1 MSDTDGNEAAS
12 AATRNRS
19 SSLRRALTVLD
30 YVADYPDPAGASLTD
45 IAQGLGLHK
54 STLLRLLTPLTD
66 NGLVLRD
73 AERARYRLGSH
84 AAYLGGAYLDRLDL
98 REVARGTLARLAER
112 TGHTARL
119 TLREADETVLVD
131 AVEGSGPM
139 PLRPRL
145 GARRPLYDGAA
156 GWALLARV
164 DDGEVAR
171 VRQTV
176 RTAARNDS
184 AAENAVG
191 DAAEEAA
198 ERLRTAVTAAR
209 RNGFALEEDGRA
221 GPVVLGVDAAVLDHA
236 GTPIAAV
243 GLSGP
248 VPGGASGASA
258 SALGA
263 AVRAAAREVSHALGD
278 RAGTAGGTGGPRAT
292 PPAPGSSGAGDPH
305 RSGPTGP
312 PARGP
317 HRTRKGDTPMDRRQ
331 VISTQAAPQP
341 VGAYSQA
348 IVAGGFLHT
357 AGLGPHDPV
366 SGRVEGTSIA
376 EQTEQTMRNLA
387 SVLDAH
393 GLDFSDV
400 VRATVH
406 LQHLDRDFDD
416 FNTAYELHL
425 TPPYPVRTTVGA
437 DLANVLLE
445 IDMTAVL
452 R

>member
-30 YVADYPDPAGASLTD
+30 YVADHPDPAGASLTD

-84 AAYLGGAYLDRLDL
+84 AAYLGGVYLERLDL
-98 REVARGTLARLAER
+98 REVARPTLARLAEH

-119 TLREADETVLVD
+119 TIREADETVLVD

-145 GARRPLYDGAA
+145 GARHPLHTGAA
-156 GWALLARV
+156 GWALLARLG
-164 DDGEVAR
+164 DSEVAR
-171 VRQTV
+171 ARQQAK
-176 RTAARNDS
+176 AAAQNDS
-184 AAENAVG
+184 AG
-191 DAAEEAA
+191 EEAVK
-198 ERLRTAVTAAR
+198 RLHAAVTSAR
-209 RNGFALEEDGRA
+209 RNGFAVEEDGSA
-221 GPVVLGVDAAVLDHA
+221 GPVVLSVDAVVLDHEGA
-236 GTPIAAV
+236 PIAAV
-243 GLSGP
+243 GVSGP
-248 VPGGASGASA
+248 VADGASGAPA
-258 SALGA
+258 SALGTS
-263 AVRAAAREVSHALGD
+263 VRAAAREVSYALGD
-278 RAGTAGGTGGPRAT
+278 RAGTTAGTGGPCAAARE
-292 PPAPGSSGAGDPH
+292 PGSPGAGDAH
-305 RSGPTGP
+305 RTGRPGP
-312 PARGP
+312 PARAP
-317 HRTRKGDTPMDRRQ
+317 HRTQKGDTPMGRRQ

-366 SGRVEGTSIA
+366 TGRVEGTSIT
-376 EQTEQTMRNLA
+376 EQTDQTMRNLA
-387 SVLDAH
+387 SILGAH

-416 FNTAYELHL
+416 FNTAYEHHL